1 MKEAVVIEAKRTPI
15 GKYGGIFKHLEPEAL
30 LKPLIDELIQ
40 LHPSIASNIQDVI
53 IGNTVGNG
61 GNLARKS
68 LLHAGLSY
76 DIPGMTID
84 RQCGS
89 GLEAINLAC
98 RMIQAGAG
106 DIYLAG
112 GVEST
117 SRAPWKIQKPQSLYE
132 KQPPEIYERAPF
144 TPESMGDPS
153 MLEAAENVAQVYQ
166 VARERQDAFA
176 ARSHQKYF
184 EHLSQIQ
191 REIVPLT
198 IRGEQVTQDEAP
210 KQKMSAQRLAR
221 LKPLFDAGSV
231 TVGNTCPK
239 SDGAALA
246 LVMSREKAE
255 ALGLKGQLKFI
266 DAQVSGVNPK
276 LLGIGPVPATEQLLM
291 RHQLSISD
299 IDWVAFNEAFSSQ
312 VLASMDLL
320 GIEERQ
326 VNPFGGALAE
336 GHPYGASGA
345 NLVARL
351 ISILTY
357 FPGNHALATMGIG
370 GGLGISTLFE
380 KVEH

>member
-1 MKEAVVIEAKRTPI
+1 MREAVIIEAKRTPI

-61 GNLARKS
+61 GNFARKS
-68 LLHAGLSY
+68 LLHAGLSS

-231 TVGNTCPK
+231 TVGNACPK

-291 RHQLSISD
+291 RHRLSISD
-299 IDWVAFNEAFSSQ
+299 MDWVAFNEAFSSQ

-380 KVEH
+380 KEEH

>member
-1 MKEAVVIEAKRTPI
+1 MREAVIIEAKRTPI

-132 KQPPEIYERAPF
+132 KHPPEIYERAPF

-221 LKPLFDAGSV
+221 LKSLFDAGSV
-231 TVGNTCPK
+231 TVGNACPK

-276 LLGIGPVPATEQLLM
+276 LLGIGPVPATIQLLM

>member
-1 MKEAVVIEAKRTPI
+1 MREAVIVEAKRTPI

-68 LLHAGLSY
+68 LLHAGLSS

-132 KQPPEIYERAPF
+132 KHPPEIYERAPF

-231 TVGNTCPK
+231 TVGNACPK

-299 IDWVAFNEAFSSQ
+299 MDWVAFNEAFSSQ